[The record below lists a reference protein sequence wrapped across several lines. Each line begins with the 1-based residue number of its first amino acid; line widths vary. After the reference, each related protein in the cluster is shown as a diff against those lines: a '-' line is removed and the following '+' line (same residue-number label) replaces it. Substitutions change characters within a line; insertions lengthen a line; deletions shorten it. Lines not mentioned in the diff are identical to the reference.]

1 MAARR
6 KSGKEGARKLNKRV
20 RRLPL
25 NALGQEQQHFLLTAG
40 AVTVTEKQVAR
51 MSEAEAY
58 DAFKAIRFR
67 ENGGEPICP
76 HSDCNHPVCYTL
88 KTARQARRAR
98 AGFVQPIY
106 KCQACRR
113 QFTVTSKRI
122 FASRK
127 RSFNDILYS
136 LIVFVNGVSGVAA
149 LRARRADGTSYKTA
163 FIAEHKAREAMAF
176 SRARREL
183 GGERP
188 VDVDGKVVGNHR
200 RRYVLDD
207 KPTRRRDGGQ
217 SVVVVRER
225 GVGGESRVRVVDG
238 DERNADRWI
247 DSVVAEGT
255 HVFSDGGWSFH
266 HIGQHDMIIHTRGF
280 SKDGVHN
287 NFAESFFAR
296 VQRCE
301 EGVHYRIWG
310 HNLDLYAEEISWRE
324 DYRREDTGSL
334 WRRLICAVA
343 DAPQSRRFT
352 GWWQRWQQE
361 TGVKRRKR
369 PWKLAVGNQA
379 AGAFPSE

>member
-1 MAARR
+1 MAARGER
-6 KSGKEGARKLNKRV
+6 GKEGTRKLKKRV

-58 DAFKAIRFR
+58 EVFKAIRFR
-67 ENGGEPICP
+67 ENGGNPVCP
-76 HSDCNHPVCYTL
+76 YKGCNHRVCYTL
-88 KTARQARRAR
+88 RTARQERRAR
-98 AGFVQPIY
+98 EGFVQPIY

-127 RSFNDILYS
+127 RPFNDILYS

-163 FIAEHKAREAMAF
+163 FVTEHKAREAMAF
-176 SRARREL
+176 SRAVREL

-188 VDVDGKVVGNHR
+188 VDVDGKAVGNHR
-200 RRYVLDD
+200 RRYVYDG
-207 KPTRRRDGGQ
+207 KPTGGRGGGQ
-217 SVVVVRER
+217 SIVVVRER
-225 GVGGESRVRVVDG
+225 GVGGESRIRVVDG
-238 DERNADRWI
+238 DERQAAGWI
-247 DSVVAEGT
+247 TDLVKPGT
-255 HVFSDGGWSFH
+255 HVFSDGGWSFS
-266 HIGQHDMIIHTRGF
+266 HIGPHDMIIHKRGF

-310 HNLDLYAEEISWRE
+310 HNLDLYGQEISWRE
-324 DYRREDTGSL
+324 DYRREDTGTL
-334 WRRLICAVA
+334 WRRLIGAVA
-343 DAPQSRRFT
+343 DAPQSRRFA

-361 TGVKRRKR
+361 DGVKRRKR
-369 PWKLAVGNQA
+369 PWKLAAGN
-379 AGAFPSE
+379 